1 MCPFIAG
8 KWEGVFRG
16 GWPGDDQAGNIGSVL
31 FLWGFPMAQQPKQE
45 RAVQTRESL
54 LRAAADVFDEVGFA
68 GASISRILKR
78 AGLTAGALYFH
89 FDSKEDLAR
98 AVMNAQPRSIVPWLE
113 SEGLQRLVDIT
124 MVWAYQ
130 LRVDPLLRAGVR
142 LTGEQGSF
150 GVKDAAPYQEWSQIM
165 TECLES
171 ARERG
176 ELQAGVEPAELA
188 EFVVEACTGM
198 QMYSAVASEARADL
212 SERAVRMWR
221 LLLPG
226 VAVPAVV
233 ARTEVNPDR
242 IRDVLRVASTAAT
255 AADGQVRKGAEEFV
269 GGERADAAG

>member
-1 MCPFIAG
+1 
-8 KWEGVFRG
+8 
-16 GWPGDDQAGNIGSVL
+16 
-31 FLWGFPMAQQPKQE
+31 
-45 RAVQTRESL
+45 
-54 LRAAADVFDEVGFA
+54 
-68 GASISRILKR
+68 
-78 AGLTAGALYFH
+78 
-89 FDSKEDLAR
+89 
-98 AVMNAQPRSIVPWLE
+98 MNAQPRSIIPWLE

-130 LRVDPLLRAGVR
+130 LQVDPLLRAGVR

-150 GVKDAAPYQEWSQIM
+150 GLKDTTPYREWSQIM
-165 TECLES
+165 TECLEA

-198 QMYSAVASEARADL
+198 QTYSAVASEARADL
-212 SERAVRMWR
+212 SDRAVRMWR

-242 IRDVLRVASTAAT
+242 VRDLLRDASSAA
-255 AADGQVRKGAEEFV
+255 AAAKGKVREGAEQSG
-269 GGERADAAG
+269 GGERTGAAG

>member
-1 MCPFIAG
+1 
-8 KWEGVFRG
+8 
-16 GWPGDDQAGNIGSVL
+16 
-31 FLWGFPMAQQPKQE
+31 MAQQPKQE
-45 RAVQTRESL
+45 RAIQTRESL

-98 AVMNAQPRSIVPWLE
+98 AVMNAQPQSIIPWLE

-150 GVKDAAPYQEWSQIM
+150 GVKDATPYQEWSQIM

-188 EFVVEACTGM
+188 DFVVEACTGM
-198 QMYSAVASEARADL
+198 QTYSAVASEARADL
-212 SERAVRMWR
+212 SDRAVRMWR

-242 IRDVLRVASTAAT
+242 VRDLLRAASTAAT
-255 AADGQVRKGAEEFV
+255 AANGQVREGVEESV
-269 GGERADAAG
+269 GGERTGAAD